1 MPPTPPLQGQM
12 AGGTLRRW
20 PDPVLLWAVLLTALL
35 FNRHLLFL
43 LLHHQAEPGRE
54 GREVEGRRTPARLSP
69 DSPGAHPGPPLV
81 PTPCPPALAHRF
93 TPLRRWDREL
103 LQEERIGN
111 QEGFWV
117 GGAQFGGRGAHPQPS
132 HSPLQEAGV
141 GAGVLCWWPGQR
153 GPGATPQH
161 GGGQGWAGE
170 AAARPRAGVGVLR
183 RGCRRGLSTGTTTPS
198 PDPIPELCPHPQS
211 LSPSLSPVLVPTRGQ
226 SSSGR
231 GDSTDVT
238 HPPPPPPSLS
248 FLPHSDPRSVLGSL
262 KPVPASGR
270 GPHSEGQSRASPPPA
285 LHSAVG
291 VLGVVWPPACGVPPP
306 PGSAPTSPSMRGLL
320 AAEPGGG
327 RGAVLRLFTEPLSSC
342 GCREL
347 R

>member
-1 MPPTPPLQGQM
+1 M

-238 HPPPPPPSLS
+238 HPPPHPPHLSASCPTVTLDLYWGASNRSQPLAAVPTARDRAGQAPPS
-248 FLPHSDPRSVLGSL
+248 PAQRSWGAGGGVAPSM
-262 KPVPASGR
+262 R
-270 GPHSEGQSRASPPPA
+270 G
-285 LHSAVG
+285 
-291 VLGVVWPPACGVPPP
+291 PPP

-327 RGAVLRLFTEPLSSC
+327 RGAMLRLFTEPLSSC